1 MSFHKEKGFTLVE
14 LLITIIMVGVVSTIF
29 LVAFK
34 STLFNYLNMQH
45 DASTTTQISTE
56 AYRLATVIRSATD
69 VTSADNNDLV
79 IYAYFYPSDAYV
91 SLLRYYLST
100 DAKGTRLMADLTPMT
115 SNPPVGT
122 AITSQKRTFTII
134 DSFYTGNSKPL
145 FEYLNAGGNT
155 LSLPIADLQ
164 TVKGIRVNLAAKGT
178 NGSNQTLNVDVS
190 LRNRKTNL

>member
-1 MSFHKEKGFTLVE
+1 
-14 LLITIIMVGVVSTIF
+14 MVGVVGTIF

-45 DASTTTQISTE
+45 DASSTTQISTQ
-56 AYRLATVIRSATD
+56 AYRIATVIRSATD
-69 VTSADNNDLV
+69 ITSAANNDLV
-79 IYAYFYPSDAYV
+79 VYAYFYPSDSYV
-91 SLLRYYLST
+91 SLLHYYLTT

-115 SNPPVGT
+115 ANPPIGT
-122 AITSQKRTFTII
+122 TITSQKRTFTII

-145 FEYLNAGGNT
+145 FEYLNAGGST
-155 LSLPIADLQ
+155 LPLPISDLQ
-164 TVKGIRVNLAAKGT
+164 TIKGIRVNLAAKGT

>member
-1 MSFHKEKGFTLVE
+1 MSSHKQQGFTLVE
-14 LLITIIMVGVVSTIF
+14 LLITIIMVGVVGTIF

-45 DASTTTQISTE
+45 DASSTTQISTQ
-56 AYRLATVIRSATD
+56 AYRIATVIRSATD
-69 VTSADNNDLV
+69 ITSAANNDLV
-79 IYAYFYPSDAYV
+79 VYAYFYPSDSYV
-91 SLLRYYLST
+91 SLLHYYLTT

-115 SNPPVGT
+115 ANPPIGT
-122 AITSQKRTFTII
+122 TITSQKRTFTII

-145 FEYLNAGGNT
+145 FEYLNAGGST
-155 LSLPIADLQ
+155 LPLPISDLQ
-164 TVKGIRVNLAAKGT
+164 TIKGIRVNLAAKGT